1 MEDGP
6 VEGPDAGLQKR
17 LIYNR
22 LLPYSDQID
31 DEAAKLLAEIK
42 TNIARSVMLR
52 EVKPATASWTG
63 HLNNYLKLYGYQFS
77 KKDHVELIQ
86 LLLALIVIPDLEL
99 GIVQKLAHTLG
110 LLLKKRELLS
120 REDLSI
126 EWRPL
131 YELYERLLYSPYEH
145 LGMLLLPVNLETN
158 IKQLVRYCRT
168 YFTVESTQE
177 MLDEW
182 EPLMC
187 PFDVTMHKAM
197 AYFELFLPTLLP
209 PEQHDRGFKLWFDK
223 FIGLWENSHNSPV
236 WENNLVWL
244 FARLAQNNIGYIDWD
259 PYIPTMFTRLLRSF
273 NLPAASGK
281 VQVNR
286 HSNSYDSTPV
296 VSWIASLLGGGS
308 TCQTYVSHLFKAIE
322 SFYHPSNNGRW
333 VTKLQRVLYK
343 LPAEVVRRLH
353 KERYRPPSWEPIP
366 PESHRLT
373 DADVTAFV
381 ESVQPVVLLSM
392 FSKGGSSGAA
402 VALQDLALLRP
413 EVVIPPVIERLYS
426 SLETLTEPHRL
437 TAAMHC
443 VLAVARTLVQG
454 GRFFPEG
461 PSHVVPLLNSCLPG
475 IDPNDIRKCIVTFQF
490 ISTFATLVPL
500 VDCSKAVNI
509 RTDLTEIEQEVC
521 LATAGFEDFVLQL
534 MERCFSLI
542 ENSSLENPTR
552 LDRDTDK
559 MNTEEN
565 ILEVGLSSTFSSI
578 LTQCSPDIF
587 KAALQ
592 KLHSFVS
599 NRILETRVSG
609 RYVAN
614 LCRCMARVNPNLALG
629 TFVPHFTKLVMALT
643 GSDEVATE
651 ELLDDELLFDLLLL
665 SEMVRCNGKEL
676 IPHLPSLRDVL
687 RRTLHLSS
695 RRGYL
700 LASSLLR
707 NVLRACS
714 LVFPLDY
721 RMTAVPW
728 EQCLNFAEYLPI
740 REWGRAGDLDHL
752 DIKWH
757 VPSSEE
763 LACVQDLLETFLQP
777 ELQALLL
784 WSRGERTLSREE
796 VQRSLN
802 LVLDCILGAGLA
814 LPLWPGEPI
823 NLLGSKVPAHFEYKV
838 FLGVPSV
845 NFKSGENVRQV
856 IAAIMRKVLDHTLE
870 THEDDIKS
878 LCLIIKIYHELM
890 FFWGIPK
897 DDFDTRWKGFNIV
910 KKGLENRLAKHKQH
924 IRALLVDRA
933 QLQQEMRILSRHLS
947 YFTELHRDL
956 MLDLSRLATSHYS
969 EVRIQAQE
977 VLGNCVHSYP
987 GSHTLLLGG
996 LMELLTP
1003 ERPEVTHEQFKGALY
1018 TLLGKKQRTMLVL
1031 CDWPFLD
1038 SLWPA
1043 LVSARHSEKPSIIWL
1058 LEHILET
1065 LQKHLETIQIAIK
1078 VPAPCLE
1085 RAQQLALAASAEE
1098 MSAAVEAEEQCNNR
1112 AKKEY
1117 EDLVCKLVSQVES
1130 GSLHWRHYHMALVM
1144 VKLLIRNDVPLPTPA
1159 VSMLVHHLVHDTLN
1173 VRKVAILG
1181 VGTVLKQLKKKHV
1194 KQELAEIDQ
1203 QSIELSPTLATL
1215 VDRAGKRPAN
1225 LWLQYNS
1232 ALRPN
1237 TKERWQKHHFVHKTH
1252 IGFYRLPK
1260 PFLVYAPDE
1269 QQPSLDRTIE
1279 EMSPSEAAI
1288 FEAFTSE
1295 SFVEQLSKYLSL
1307 EERKGHDRFDAKRFY
1322 MFKGLFRNYGSSML
1336 PLFEKV
1342 LLTRIGSNQESNQR
1356 CALEILAG
1364 LMRGSKHWDFDKMQ
1378 QLRAVVEPV
1387 LQLGMTAIMPETL
1400 PDWGT
1405 CMATISESRDPNKYH
1420 WFFEL
1425 LLAEPANS
1433 EEGSFLQSSRLYV
1446 QLGGLAQ
1453 QEWRVCELLE
1463 DLLERLK
1470 PRLTHSYQ
1478 NVRDKI
1484 GGLLCNIFLYD
1495 VQLPMFQ
1502 ASLTLVPRRARFMD
1516 YVMSVLEPLTDAA
1529 NDEPPPCNSST
1540 TNNHRNDVAPRDGQV
1555 TPERKAASRL
1565 LQTVCKWILASVS
1578 QSPSAAPPEI
1588 FRVVPVLCQM
1598 QSDQTDEELQKDC
1611 AVALALLGN
1620 ALLPPES
1627 IRAALATIREVVK
1640 SPHWHSRAAS
1650 CNLLQFLVFT
1660 NLFTMQSCS
1669 EWRDAVIEH
1678 TLALLKDERL
1688 EVRETASETLGG
1700 LLHCEFL
1707 KVTDDLLAMFKAQC
1721 MHKKRK
1727 KRAGGSGA
1735 RTPLEPSDLIE
1746 HHAGILGLCACV
1758 NAFPYD
1764 VPPFMP
1770 DVLVLLG
1777 DHLND
1782 PQPIPATIKKTLSN
1796 FRRTH
1801 HDNWRDHKVKFTD
1814 DQLAVITDL
1823 LVSPSYYA

>member
-6 VEGPDAGLQKR
+6 VEGPDGGLQKR

-31 DEAAKLLAEIK
+31 DEASRLLAEIK

-52 EVKPATASWTG
+52 ESIWTSSF
-63 HLNNYLKLYGYQFS
+63 LKLYGYQFS

-158 IKQLVRYCRT
+158 IKQLIRYCRT

-209 PEQHDRGFKLWFDK
+209 PEQHDQGVQVCASSLWFDK

-244 FARLAQNNIGYIDWD
+244 FARLAQNNIGYINWD

-296 VSWIASLLGGGS
+296 VSWIAALLGGGS
-308 TCQTYVSHLFKAIE
+308 TCQMYVSHLFKAVE

-343 LPAEVVRRLH
+343 LPADVVRRLH

-413 EVVIPPVIERLYS
+413 ELVIPPVIDRLYS

-443 VLAVARTLVQG
+443 VLAVARSLVQG

-587 KAALQ
+587 RAALE

-614 LCRCMARVNPNLALG
+614 LCRCMARVNPNLALA

-643 GSDEVATE
+643 KSDEVATE
-651 ELLDDELLFDLLLL
+651 ELLDDELLFHLLLL
-665 SEMVRCNGKEL
+665 SEIVRCN
-676 IPHLPSLRDVL
+676 
-687 RRTLHLSS
+687 
-695 RRGYL
+695 
-700 LASSLLR
+700 
-707 NVLRACS
+707 
-714 LVFPLDY
+714 
-721 RMTAVPW
+721 VPW

-740 REWGRAGDLDHL
+740 REWGRAGDIDHL

-777 ELQALLL
+777 ELQALLG

-814 LPLWPGEPI
+814 LPLWPGEPV
-823 NLLGSKVPAHFEYKV
+823 NLFGSKVPAYFEYKV

-856 IAAIMRKVLDHTLE
+856 IASIMRKVL
-870 THEDDIKS
+870 DDIKS

-947 YFTELHRDL
+947 YFTEFHRDL

-977 VLGNCVHSYP
+977 VLGNCVHNYP

-996 LMELLTP
+996 LMEQLTP

-1031 CDWPFLD
+1031 CDWPFLG

-1043 LVSARHSEKPSIIWL
+1043 LVGARHSEKPSIIWL

-1085 RAQQLALAASAEE
+1085 RAQLLALAASAEE
-1098 MSAAVEAEEQCNNR
+1098 MAAAVEAEEQRNSR
-1112 AKKEY
+1112 AKTEY
-1117 EDLVCKLVSQVES
+1117 ENLVCKLVSQVES

-1232 ALRPN
+1232 ALRPD

-1260 PFLVYAPDE
+1260 P
-1269 QQPSLDRTIE
+1269 I
-1279 EMSPSEAAI
+1279 
-1288 FEAFTSE
+1288 
-1295 SFVEQLSKYLSL
+1295 
-1307 EERKGHDRFDAKRFY
+1307 
-1322 MFKGLFRNYGSSML
+1322 
-1336 PLFEKV
+1336 
-1342 LLTRIGSNQESNQR
+1342 
-1356 CALEILAG
+1356 
-1364 LMRGSKHWDFDKMQ
+1364 
-1378 QLRAVVEPV
+1378 
-1387 LQLGMTAIMPETL
+1387 
-1400 PDWGT
+1400 
-1405 CMATISESRDPNKYH
+1405 
-1420 WFFEL
+1420 
-1425 LLAEPANS
+1425 
-1433 EEGSFLQSSRLYV
+1433 
-1446 QLGGLAQ
+1446 
-1453 QEWRVCELLE
+1453 
-1463 DLLERLK
+1463 
-1470 PRLTHSYQ
+1470 PRL
-1478 NVRDKI
+1478 
-1484 GGLLCNIFLYD
+1484 
-1495 VQLPMFQ
+1495 
-1502 ASLTLVPRRARFMD
+1502 
-1516 YVMSVLEPLTDAA
+1516 
-1529 NDEPPPCNSST
+1529 
-1540 TNNHRNDVAPRDGQV
+1540 
-1555 TPERKAASRL
+1555 
-1565 LQTVCKWILASVS
+1565 
-1578 QSPSAAPPEI
+1578 
-1588 FRVVPVLCQM
+1588 
-1598 QSDQTDEELQKDC
+1598 C
-1611 AVALALLGN
+1611 A
-1620 ALLPPES
+1620 
-1627 IRAALATIREVVK
+1627 
-1640 SPHWHSRAAS
+1640 
-1650 CNLLQFLVFT
+1650 
-1660 NLFTMQSCS
+1660 
-1669 EWRDAVIEH
+1669 
-1678 TLALLKDERL
+1678 
-1688 EVRETASETLGG
+1688 
-1700 LLHCEFL
+1700 
-1707 KVTDDLLAMFKAQC
+1707 
-1721 MHKKRK
+1721 
-1727 KRAGGSGA
+1727 
-1735 RTPLEPSDLIE
+1735 
-1746 HHAGILGLCACV
+1746 
-1758 NAFPYD
+1758 
-1764 VPPFMP
+1764 
-1770 DVLVLLG
+1770 
-1777 DHLND
+1777 
-1782 PQPIPATIKKTLSN
+1782 
-1796 FRRTH
+1796 
-1801 HDNWRDHKVKFTD
+1801 
-1814 DQLAVITDL
+1814 
-1823 LVSPSYYA
+1823 

>member
-1 MEDGP
+1 MTFG
-6 VEGPDAGLQKR
+6 
-17 LIYNR
+17 
-22 LLPYSDQID
+22 DQID
-31 DEAAKLLAEIK
+31 DEASRLLAEIK

-52 EVKPATASWTG
+52 EVKPVTASWTG
-63 HLNNYLKLYGYQFS
+63 HLNNFLKLYGYQFS

-158 IKQLVRYCRT
+158 IKQLIRYCRT

-209 PEQHDRGFKLWFDK
+209 PEQHDQGFKLWFDK

-244 FARLAQNNIGYIDWD
+244 FARLAQNNIGYINWD

-296 VSWIASLLGGGS
+296 VSWIAALLGGGS
-308 TCQTYVSHLFKAIE
+308 TCQTYVSHLFKAVE

-343 LPAEVVRRLH
+343 LPADVVRRLH
-353 KERYRPPSWEPIP
+353 KPPSWEPIP

-413 EVVIPPVIERLYS
+413 ELVIPPVIDRRVLSSAKLNSHDCSRSNDSASTEMRCHCNTLIKWNMKRLGKKLEDAWSLRFSLHASAGLQQTLYS

-443 VLAVARTLVQG
+443 VLAVARSLVQG

-587 KAALQ
+587 RAALE

-614 LCRCMARVNPNLALG
+614 LCRCMARVNPNLALA

-643 GSDEVATE
+643 KSDEVATE
-651 ELLDDELLFDLLLL
+651 ELLDDELLFHLLLL
-665 SEMVRCNGKEL
+665 SEIVRCNGKEL
-676 IPHLPSLRDVL
+676 IPHLSSLRDVL

-707 NVLRACS
+707 NILRACS
-714 LVFPLDY
+714 LLFPLDY

-740 REWGRAGDLDHL
+740 REWGRAGDIDHL

-777 ELQALLL
+777 ELQALLG

-814 LPLWPGEPI
+814 LPLWPGEPV
-823 NLLGSKVPAHFEYKV
+823 NL
-838 FLGVPSV
+838 
-845 NFKSGENVRQV
+845 
-856 IAAIMRKVLDHTLE
+856 
-870 THEDDIKS
+870 
-878 LCLIIKIYHELM
+878 
-890 FFWGIPK
+890 
-897 DDFDTRWKGFNIV
+897 
-910 KKGLENRLAKHKQH
+910 
-924 IRALLVDRA
+924 
-933 QLQQEMRILSRHLS
+933 
-947 YFTELHRDL
+947 
-956 MLDLSRLATSHYS
+956 
-969 EVRIQAQE
+969 
-977 VLGNCVHSYP
+977 
-987 GSHTLLLGG
+987 
-996 LMELLTP
+996 
-1003 ERPEVTHEQFKGALY
+1003 
-1018 TLLGKKQRTMLVL
+1018 
-1031 CDWPFLD
+1031 
-1038 SLWPA
+1038 
-1043 LVSARHSEKPSIIWL
+1043 
-1058 LEHILET
+1058 
-1065 LQKHLETIQIAIK
+1065 
-1078 VPAPCLE
+1078 
-1085 RAQQLALAASAEE
+1085 
-1098 MSAAVEAEEQCNNR
+1098 
-1112 AKKEY
+1112 
-1117 EDLVCKLVSQVES
+1117 
-1130 GSLHWRHYHMALVM
+1130 
-1144 VKLLIRNDVPLPTPA
+1144 
-1159 VSMLVHHLVHDTLN
+1159 
-1173 VRKVAILG
+1173 
-1181 VGTVLKQLKKKHV
+1181 
-1194 KQELAEIDQ
+1194 
-1203 QSIELSPTLATL
+1203 
-1215 VDRAGKRPAN
+1215 
-1225 LWLQYNS
+1225 
-1232 ALRPN
+1232 
-1237 TKERWQKHHFVHKTH
+1237 
-1252 IGFYRLPK
+1252 
-1260 PFLVYAPDE
+1260 
-1269 QQPSLDRTIE
+1269 
-1279 EMSPSEAAI
+1279 
-1288 FEAFTSE
+1288 
-1295 SFVEQLSKYLSL
+1295 
-1307 EERKGHDRFDAKRFY
+1307 
-1322 MFKGLFRNYGSSML
+1322 
-1336 PLFEKV
+1336 
-1342 LLTRIGSNQESNQR
+1342 
-1356 CALEILAG
+1356 
-1364 LMRGSKHWDFDKMQ
+1364 
-1378 QLRAVVEPV
+1378 
-1387 LQLGMTAIMPETL
+1387 
-1400 PDWGT
+1400 
-1405 CMATISESRDPNKYH
+1405 
-1420 WFFEL
+1420 
-1425 LLAEPANS
+1425 
-1433 EEGSFLQSSRLYV
+1433 
-1446 QLGGLAQ
+1446 
-1453 QEWRVCELLE
+1453 
-1463 DLLERLK
+1463 
-1470 PRLTHSYQ
+1470 
-1478 NVRDKI
+1478 
-1484 GGLLCNIFLYD
+1484 
-1495 VQLPMFQ
+1495 
-1502 ASLTLVPRRARFMD
+1502 
-1516 YVMSVLEPLTDAA
+1516 
-1529 NDEPPPCNSST
+1529 
-1540 TNNHRNDVAPRDGQV
+1540 
-1555 TPERKAASRL
+1555 
-1565 LQTVCKWILASVS
+1565 
-1578 QSPSAAPPEI
+1578 
-1588 FRVVPVLCQM
+1588 
-1598 QSDQTDEELQKDC
+1598 
-1611 AVALALLGN
+1611 
-1620 ALLPPES
+1620 
-1627 IRAALATIREVVK
+1627 
-1640 SPHWHSRAAS
+1640 
-1650 CNLLQFLVFT
+1650 
-1660 NLFTMQSCS
+1660 
-1669 EWRDAVIEH
+1669 
-1678 TLALLKDERL
+1678 
-1688 EVRETASETLGG
+1688 
-1700 LLHCEFL
+1700 
-1707 KVTDDLLAMFKAQC
+1707 
-1721 MHKKRK
+1721 
-1727 KRAGGSGA
+1727 
-1735 RTPLEPSDLIE
+1735 
-1746 HHAGILGLCACV
+1746 
-1758 NAFPYD
+1758 
-1764 VPPFMP
+1764 
-1770 DVLVLLG
+1770 
-1777 DHLND
+1777 
-1782 PQPIPATIKKTLSN
+1782 
-1796 FRRTH
+1796 
-1801 HDNWRDHKVKFTD
+1801 
-1814 DQLAVITDL
+1814 
-1823 LVSPSYYA
+1823 